1 MNPHII
7 DLPKIID
14 PRGNLTFMENPRN
27 IPFVI
32 ERVFWTYDVPGGEK
46 RGGHAYK
53 LQQEII
59 IALSGSFDVIITHID
74 GEEQKFQLNRSYY
87 GLYLPPLTW
96 RRMENFSTLWG
107 YTCQVFNLMNWIIS
121 GISINLKRL
130 LKMKNSTVYDCTLI
144 QLSKNHQVSGNIT
157 SVNGG
162 REVPF
167 NINRIYYLFTHR
179 PPENNN
185 YLFACC

>member
-59 IALSGSFDVIITHID
+59 IALSGSFDVIITHTD

-96 RRMENFSTLWG
+96 RRMENFST
-107 YTCQVFNLMNWIIS
+107 
-121 GISINLKRL
+121 
-130 LKMKNSTVYDCTLI
+130 NSLGLH
-144 QLSKNHQVSGNIT
+144 LSSLQFDELDYFRDFDQFKKIAKD
-157 SVNGG
+157 
-162 REVPF
+162 EK
-167 NINRIYYLFTHR
+167 
-179 PPENNN
+179 
-185 YLFACC
+185 

>member
-96 RRMENFSTLWG
+96 RRMENFSTNSLG
-107 YTCQVFNLMNWIIS
+107 LHLSSRVFENEDYIRDFQVFVNTV
-121 GISINLKRL
+121 
-130 LKMKNSTVYDCTLI
+130 KN
-144 QLSKNHQVSGNIT
+144 
-157 SVNGG
+157 
-162 REVPF
+162 
-167 NINRIYYLFTHR
+167 
-179 PPENNN
+179 
-185 YLFACC
+185 A